1 MHIIGQIGLYLT
13 NNLRSARMR
22 APIHVGP
29 QQRLARVAQV
39 AVVIERQR
47 IHPLEL
53 VD

>member
-1 MHIIGQIGLYLT
+1 MHIIGKIGLYLT
-13 NNLRSARMR
+13 NNLRSARLR

-29 QQRLARVAQV
+29 QPRLAQV